1 MATAPYGV
9 RLLVGAATIAVE
21 ETIKL
26 PKTILMYPM
35 TLASTAAHVV
45 MRFQQNLAELVIKGD
60 STLEHIFPPKDEQ
73 PEWATFDEDLPDDD
87 GRRRRGSDA
96 IDTERR
102 TEGRFALYTSPDGA
116 DGRPTHWARPAK
128 PAGQAGGVCAG
139 GGRGARLR
147 SADPGA
153 AAGPAAIARRR
164 RARSPAGLRGGHQ
177 GARAVPDAARQQDH
191 ARDGE
196 VTANPQQA
204 VRRLGSAN
212 SAENPFPVR
221 AVAIRIAGWIDRLGT
236 VWVEGQ
242 LTQINIRPG
251 AKTVFMV
258 LRDPAAD
265 MSLTVTAPRDLVD
278 NAPVKLVEGVQV
290 VVCGKPNFFT
300 GRGTLTLRLSEI
312 RAVGIGELLAR
323 IERLRQLLA
332 AEGLFDPRL
341 KRPIPFLPSMIGLIT
356 GRASAAERD
365 VTTVAAARWPAVRF
379 AVRNTAV
386 QGPTAVSQIVT
397 ALRELD
403 SDPDVDVIVVA
414 RGGGS
419 VEDLLPFSDE
429 TLCRAIAACRTPV
442 VSAVGHEPDNPLCD
456 LVADL
461 RAATPTDAAKRI
473 VPDTAAEQHLLDD
486 LRRRSAQAL
495 RNWVG
500 REERALAQLRSRPV
514 LAEPLAALDG
524 ARRRDSPRPVRG
536 SPGHHPT
543 DRRAGRTRR
552 SPVGPAGDAGSGGHP
567 GPRLR
572 RGADGWRRRVG
583 WRCCDPSTTPRP
595 GPRCGCGS
603 ATARSRRRV
612 KGPADGE

>member
-1 MATAPYGV
+1 
-9 RLLVGAATIAVE
+9 
-21 ETIKL
+21 
-26 PKTILMYPM
+26 
-35 TLASTAAHVV
+35 
-45 MRFQQNLAELVIKGD
+45 
-60 STLEHIFPPKDEQ
+60 
-73 PEWATFDEDLPDDD
+73 
-87 GRRRRGSDA
+87 
-96 IDTERR
+96 
-102 TEGRFALYTSPDGA
+102 
-116 DGRPTHWARPAK
+116 
-128 PAGQAGGVCAG
+128 
-139 GGRGARLR
+139 
-147 SADPGA
+147 
-153 AAGPAAIARRR
+153 
-164 RARSPAGLRGGHQ
+164 
-177 GARAVPDAARQQDH
+177 
-191 ARDGE
+191 
-196 VTANPQQA
+196 VTANADKSAGAQTS
-204 VRRLGSAN
+204 SAN
-212 SAENPFPVR
+212 SAERPYPVR

-251 AKTVFMV
+251 ARTVFMV

-265 MSLTVTAPRDLVD
+265 MSLSVTAPRTLVD
-278 NAPVKLVEGVQV
+278 SAPVKLVEGVQV

-312 RAVGIGELLAR
+312 RAVGVGELLAR

-365 VTTVAAARWPAVRF
+365 VTTVAAARWPAVQF

-386 QGPTAVSQIVT
+386 QGPTAVSQIVK

-403 SDPDVDVIVVA
+403 SDPGVDVIVLA

-461 RAATPTDAAKRI
+461 RAATPTDAAKKI
-473 VPDTAAEQHLLDD
+473 VPETAAEQHLLND

-514 LAEPLAALDG
+514 LAEPLAALALRADEIHR
-524 ARRRDSPRPVRG
+524 ARSAVRRDVTRLIDVQAERV
-536 SPGHHPT
+536 GHLSARLAT
-543 DRRAGRTRR
+543 L
-552 SPVGPAGDAGSGGHP
+552 GPAATLARGYAVVQTV
-567 GPRLR
+567 
-572 RGADGWRRRVG
+572 GADGSVAILRSVDDAPVGSRLRVRVG
-583 WRCCDPSTTPRP
+583 DGAIAAMSE
-595 GPRCGCGS
+595 
-603 ATARSRRRV
+603 
-612 KGPADGE
+612 GPADDE